1 MRPALQEKLKALLR
15 LSHELGRED
24 RGMAILGEGNS
35 SARVSDDTFL
45 IKASG
50 SRLGVLRAQ
59 DLVECNAGMLLPLLD
74 RNRAADEEIETALS
88 ACRVNPRSK
97 KPSIE
102 TLFHAFCLTLP
113 GADFVGHTH
122 AVAVSQIVCSPLAS
136 VFAGKRIFPDEIV
149 CCGEASVLVPYTDP
163 GLPLARMIRRRVNLF
178 LKQYKQAPRVILLEN
193 HGIITL
199 GRTPESV
206 LAAMLMAEKA
216 ARIWVGAASL
226 GGPRCLSRQHVHR
239 IASRS
244 DEECRRR
251 AMNL

>member
-50 SRLGVLRAQ
+50 SRLGALRAQ
-59 DLVECNAGMLLPLLD
+59 DLVECKSGTLLPLLG

-97 KPSIE
+97 TPSIE

-113 GADFVGHTH
+113 GVEFVGHTH
-122 AVAVSQIVCSPLAS
+122 AVAVSQILCSPLAP
-136 VFAGKRIFPDEIV
+136 VFAAKRIFPDEIV
-149 CCGEASVLVPYTDP
+149 CCGEASALVPYTDP
-163 GLPLARMIRRRVNLF
+163 GLPLARMIRQRVNLF
-178 LKQYKQAPRVILLEN
+178 LKRYQQPPRVVLLEN

-216 ARIWVGAASL
+216 ARIWIGAASL
-226 GGPRCLSRQHVHR
+226 GGPRCLSRHHVRR